1 MSESTV
7 DVLPELKQ
15 IVGALLFAAREP
27 LSIKRIRKAMIETGN
42 GFGGPYEQ
50 YAKATDEQIKGA
62 LEELQEEFEKAKLG
76 LGVAKVAEA
85 YRLQNDAAC
94 GPFVRALLEKNQTMR
109 LSKPALETLAI
120 VAYRQ
125 PCLRSE
131 IEEVRG
137 VAVDAVLRRL
147 IDMQLVR
154 VVRRSELPG
163 RPWLFGTTQSF
174 WSISASIPS
183 TICRAARSLSAPYRQ
198 RIDGK
203 APKPSRKW
211 KRNSTKAG
219 MKRMQLKKNRLR
231 PLTRKSMLRKNPR
244 WLKKQG
250 KNKHQGTKD
259 SKDGMENIS
268 L

>member
-1 MSESTV
+1 MSDSTV

-15 IVGALLFAAREP
+15 IVGALLFAAKEP
-27 LSIKRIRKAMIETGN
+27 LTIKRMRKAMIETGS

-50 YAKATDEQIKGA
+50 YAKATDAQIEGA
-62 LEELQEEFEKAKLG
+62 VEELQEDLDRMKVG
-76 LGVAKVAEA
+76 LGVALVAGA

-137 VAVDAVLRRL
+137 VSVDAVLRKL

-163 RPWLFGTTQSF
+163 RPWLFGTTQKF
-174 WSISASIPS
+174 LEHFGINSIDDLPGSQELK
-183 TICRAARSLSAPYRQ
+183 RAMPDEGRR
-198 RIDGK
+198 
-203 APKPSRKW
+203 
-211 KRNSTKAG
+211 
-219 MKRMQLKKNRLR
+219 
-231 PLTRKSMLRKNPR
+231 
-244 WLKKQG
+244 
-250 KNKHQGTKD
+250 KD
-259 SKDGMENIS
+259 STETFPQMEGELGGDDADANESMAALDEEIQNTEG
-268 L
+268 

>member
-7 DVLPELKQ
+7 DILPELKQ
-15 IVGALLFAAREP
+15 IVGSLLFAAKEP
-27 LSIKRIRKAMIETGN
+27 LTIKRMRKAMIETGN

-50 YAKATDEQIKGA
+50 YAKATDQQIEGA
-62 LEELQEEFEKAKLG
+62 LEQLQEDLEQAKVG
-76 LGVAKVAEA
+76 LGVAKVAGA
-85 YRLQNDAAC
+85 YRLQNDATC

-137 VAVDAVLRRL
+137 VSVDAVLRKL

-163 RPWLFGTTQSF
+163 RPWLFGTTRKF
-174 WSISASIPS
+174 LEHFGIN
-183 TICRAARSLSAPYRQ
+183 TIDDLPGSQELKRA
-198 RIDGK
+198 
-203 APKPSRKW
+203 
-211 KRNSTKAG
+211 
-219 MKRMQLKKNRLR
+219 R
-231 PLTRKSMLRKNPR
+231 PVDE
-244 WLKKQG
+244 KKQS
-250 KNKHQGTKD
+250 TETFPE
-259 SKDGMENIS
+259 MEAELGQQNSAAAATEAESAAALDEEIQQEES
-268 L
+268 

>member
-15 IVGALLFAAREP
+15 IVGALLFAAKEP
-27 LSIKRIRKAMIETGN
+27 LSIKRMRKAMIETGS

-50 YAKATDEQIKGA
+50 YAKATDKQIEAA
-62 LEELQEEFEKAKLG
+62 LEELQEELEKHKLG
-76 LGVAKVAEA
+76 LGVAKVAQA

-137 VAVDAVLRRL
+137 VSVDAVLRKL

-163 RPWLFGTTQSF
+163 RPWLFGTTQRF
-174 WSISASIPS
+174 LEHFGINSIDDLPGSQELRRTMPVNEKKKS
-183 TICRAARSLSAPYRQ
+183 TGTFPEMEEELAKQKSGAEAIEEQSVAALDEEIQTLETPTEE
-198 RIDGK
+198 K
-203 APKPSRKW
+203 E
-211 KRNSTKAG
+211 
-219 MKRMQLKKNRLR
+219 KK
-231 PLTRKSMLRKNPR
+231 
-244 WLKKQG
+244 
-250 KNKHQGTKD
+250 
-259 SKDGMENIS
+259 
-268 L
+268 

>member
-1 MSESTV
+1 MGMSESTV

-15 IVGALLFAAREP
+15 IVGALLFAAKEP
-27 LSIKRIRKAMIETGN
+27 LTIKRMRKAMIETGS

-50 YAKATDEQIKGA
+50 YAKATDRQIEGA
-62 LEELQEEFEKAKLG
+62 IEHLMEDLDKAKAG
-76 LGVAKVAEA
+76 LNVASVAGA

-137 VAVDAVLRRL
+137 VSVDAVLRKL

-163 RPWLFGTTQSF
+163 RPWLFGTTQKFLEHFGINDINDLPGSQELK
-174 WSISASIPS
+174 
-183 TICRAARSLSAPYRQ
+183 RAMPAHEKKKETTDTFPQMEEELGNDSSDAEEAA
-198 RIDGK
+198 DK
-203 APKPSRKW
+203 ANAALDEEIQAEEGSNESR
-211 KRNSTKAG
+211 
-219 MKRMQLKKNRLR
+219 
-231 PLTRKSMLRKNPR
+231 
-244 WLKKQG
+244 
-250 KNKHQGTKD
+250 
-259 SKDGMENIS
+259 
-268 L
+268 

>member
-1 MSESTV
+1 MFAESEMSESTI

-15 IVGALLFAAREP
+15 IVGALLFAAKEP
-27 LSIKRIRKAMIETGN
+27 LSIKRIRKAMIETGS

-50 YAKATDEQIKGA
+50 YAKATDKQIEGA
-62 LEELQEEFEKAKLG
+62 LDELREELEKHKLG
-76 LGVAKVAEA
+76 LTLAKVAEA

-137 VAVDAVLRRL
+137 VSVDAVLRKL

-163 RPWLFGTTQSF
+163 RPWLFGTTQRF
-174 WSISASIPS
+174 LEHFGINSIDDLPGSQELKRSMASDAKKKETTGTFPEMEKELAQQKNGNP
-183 TICRAARSLSAPYRQ
+183 T
-198 RIDGK
+198 
-203 APKPSRKW
+203 PKV
-211 KRNSTKAG
+211 
-219 MKRMQLKKNRLR
+219 
-231 PLTRKSMLRKNPR
+231 
-244 WLKKQG
+244 
-250 KNKHQGTKD
+250 
-259 SKDGMENIS
+259 
-268 L
+268 

>member
-1 MSESTV
+1 MFAEAEMSESTI

-15 IVGALLFAAREP
+15 IVGALLFAAKEP
-27 LSIKRIRKAMIETGN
+27 LSIKRIRKAMIETGS

-50 YAKATDEQIKGA
+50 YAKATDKQIEGA
-62 LEELQEEFEKAKLG
+62 LEELREELEKHKLG
-76 LGVAKVAEA
+76 LTLAKVAQA

-137 VAVDAVLRRL
+137 VSVDAVLRKL

-163 RPWLFGTTQSF
+163 RPWLFGTTQRFLEHFGINTIDDLPGSQELKRAMPVDEKKKSTGTF
-174 WSISASIPS
+174 PEMEEELAKQKNGAETTEDQSVAALDEEIQASEE
-183 TICRAARSLSAPYRQ
+183 TE
-198 RIDGK
+198 GK
-203 APKPSRKW
+203 EEEK
-211 KRNSTKAG
+211 
-219 MKRMQLKKNRLR
+219 
-231 PLTRKSMLRKNPR
+231 
-244 WLKKQG
+244 
-250 KNKHQGTKD
+250 
-259 SKDGMENIS
+259 
-268 L
+268 

>member
-1 MSESTV
+1 MNESTV

-15 IVGALLFAAREP
+15 IVGALLFAAKEP
-27 LSIKRIRKAMIETGN
+27 LTIKRMRKAMIETGN
-42 GFGGPYEQ
+42 GFSGPYEQ
-50 YAKATDEQIKGA
+50 YAKATDKQIEGA
-62 LEELQEEFEKAKLG
+62 LEQLQEDLVKAKVG
-76 LGVAKVAEA
+76 LGIALVAGA

-137 VAVDAVLRRL
+137 VSVDAILRKL

-163 RPWLFGTTQSF
+163 RPWLFGTTQKF
-174 WSISASIPS
+174 LEHFGINRIEDLPGSAELKRAMPEEDKKQS
-183 TICRAARSLSAPYRQ
+183 TETFPEMETELS
-198 RIDGK
+198 
-203 APKPSRKW
+203 SE
-211 KRNSTKAG
+211 NTKAEADVEEAVVA
-219 MKRMQLKKNRLR
+219 LDEEVDAEEA
-231 PLTRKSMLRKNPR
+231 T
-244 WLKKQG
+244 G
-250 KNKHQGTKD
+250 KD
-259 SKDGMENIS
+259 ER
-268 L
+268 

>member
-27 LSIKRIRKAMIETGN
+27 LSVKRIRKAMIETGS

-50 YAKATDEQIKGA
+50 YAKATDDQIQGA
-62 LEELQEEFEKAKLG
+62 LEELQEDLDKAKLG
-76 LGVAKVAEA
+76 LNVARVAEA

-94 GPFVRALLEKNQTMR
+94 GPFVRALLEKNKTMR

-137 VAVDAVLRRL
+137 VSVDAVLRKL

-163 RPWLFGTTQSF
+163 RPWLFGTTQKF
-174 WSISASIPS
+174 LEHFGIN
-183 TICRAARSLSAPYRQ
+183 TIDDLPGSQELKRALP
-198 RIDGK
+198 GVE
-203 APKPSRKW
+203 
-211 KRNSTKAG
+211 
-219 MKRMQLKKNRLR
+219 
-231 PLTRKSMLRKNPR
+231 
-244 WLKKQG
+244 
-250 KNKHQGTKD
+250 NKKD
-259 SKDGMENIS
+259 STETFPKMEEELGREQDDAAETADEAAAALDEDIRTAPS
-268 L
+268 KTEV

>member
-27 LSIKRIRKAMIETGN
+27 LSIKRIRKAMIETGT

-50 YAKATDEQIKGA
+50 YAKATDQQIEGA
-62 LEELQEEFEKAKLG
+62 IEALQEDMNNAKLG
-76 LGVAKVAEA
+76 LGVAKVADA

-137 VAVDAVLRRL
+137 VSVDAVLRKL

-163 RPWLFGTTQSF
+163 RPWLFGTTQKFLEHFGINRIEDLPGSGELMRALPVDEKKKDTTDTF
-174 WSISASIPS
+174 PELEKELGNETADAEQDADES
-183 TICRAARSLSAPYRQ
+183 TAALDEELQ
-198 RIDGK
+198 KEEI
-203 APKPSRKW
+203 
-211 KRNSTKAG
+211 
-219 MKRMQLKKNRLR
+219 
-231 PLTRKSMLRKNPR
+231 
-244 WLKKQG
+244 
-250 KNKHQGTKD
+250 KD
-259 SKDGMENIS
+259 EG
-268 L
+268 

>member
-15 IVGALLFAAREP
+15 IVGALLFAAKEP
-27 LSIKRIRKAMIETGN
+27 LTIKRIRKAMIETGN
-42 GFGGPYEQ
+42 GFSGPYEQ
-50 YAKATDEQIKGA
+50 YAKATDKQIEGAIEQ
-62 LEELQEEFEKAKLG
+62 LQEDLRKAKLG
-76 LGVAKVAEA
+76 LNVALVAEA

-94 GPFVRALLEKNQTMR
+94 GPFVRALLEKNQVMR

-137 VAVDAVLRRL
+137 VSVDAVLRKL

-163 RPWLFGTTQSF
+163 RPWLFGTTQRFLEHFGINQIEDLPGSQELR
-174 WSISASIPS
+174 
-183 TICRAARSLSAPYRQ
+183 RAMPAGDQKRGTDTFPAMEEELSALPED
-198 RIDGK
+198 DGE
-203 APKPSRKW
+203 AEESVAALDEEILGSEQP
-211 KRNSTKAG
+211 
-219 MKRMQLKKNRLR
+219 
-231 PLTRKSMLRKNPR
+231 
-244 WLKKQG
+244 
-250 KNKHQGTKD
+250 
-259 SKDGMENIS
+259 MEEEGDR
-268 L
+268 

>member
-15 IVGALLFAAREP
+15 IVGALLFAAKEP
-27 LSIKRIRKAMIETGN
+27 LTVKRIRKAMIETGT

-50 YAKATDEQIKGA
+50 YAKATDKQIEGA
-62 LEELQEEFEKAKLG
+62 LDELHEDLEKAKLG
-76 LGVAKVAEA
+76 LGLAKVASA

-137 VAVDAVLRRL
+137 VSVDAVLRKL

-163 RPWLFGTTQSF
+163 RPWLFGTTQKFLEHFGINNIEDLPGSQELRRAMPVEEKKKETTDTF
-174 WSISASIPS
+174 PDMEKDLEVKKAEPEDSADESM
-183 TICRAARSLSAPYRQ
+183 AALDEEIQ
-198 RIDGK
+198 K
-203 APKPSRKW
+203 EE
-211 KRNSTKAG
+211 T
-219 MKRMQLKKNRLR
+219 
-231 PLTRKSMLRKNPR
+231 
-244 WLKKQG
+244 
-250 KNKHQGTKD
+250 
-259 SKDGMENIS
+259 
-268 L
+268 

>member
-15 IVGALLFAAREP
+15 IVGALLFAAKEP
-27 LSIKRIRKAMIETGN
+27 LTIKRIRKAMIETGN
-42 GFGGPYEQ
+42 GFSGPYEQ
-50 YAKATDEQIKGA
+50 YAKATDQQIEGA
-62 LEELQEEFEKAKLG
+62 IEELKEDLDKAHVG
-76 LGVAKVAEA
+76 LHVARVAEA

-94 GPFVRALLEKNQTMR
+94 GPFVRALLEKNQVMR

-137 VAVDAVLRRL
+137 VSVDAVLRKL

-163 RPWLFGTTQSF
+163 RPWLFGTTQKFLEHFGINQIEDLPGSQELKR
-174 WSISASIPS
+174 AMPADDQKKS
-183 TICRAARSLSAPYRQ
+183 TDTFPAMEEELSAEAAAD
-198 RIDGK
+198 DGEAEASVVALDEEIEK
-203 APKPSRKW
+203 EE
-211 KRNSTKAG
+211 T
-219 MKRMQLKKNRLR
+219 
-231 PLTRKSMLRKNPR
+231 
-244 WLKKQG
+244 
-250 KNKHQGTKD
+250 
-259 SKDGMENIS
+259 
-268 L
+268 

>member
-15 IVGALLFAAREP
+15 IAGALLFAAKEP
-27 LSIKRIRKAMIETGN
+27 LTIKRIRKAMIETGN
-42 GFGGPYEQ
+42 GFSGPYEQ
-50 YAKATDEQIKGA
+50 YAKATDKQIEGA
-62 LEELQEEFEKAKLG
+62 IEELREDLEKANAG
-76 LGVAKVAEA
+76 LHVARVAEA

-94 GPFVRALLEKNQTMR
+94 GPFVRALLEKNQVMR

-137 VAVDAVLRRL
+137 VSVDAVLRKL

-163 RPWLFGTTQSF
+163 RPWLFGTTQKFLEHFGINQIEDLPGSQELRR
-174 WSISASIPS
+174 AMPS
-183 TICRAARSLSAPYRQ
+183 DNKKKSTEPFPAMEKEL
-198 RIDGK
+198 
-203 APKPSRKW
+203 
-211 KRNSTKAG
+211 STKAEDDRESETSVAALDEEIHG
-219 MKRMQLKKNRLR
+219 DEPSEPKEGDQ
-231 PLTRKSMLRKNPR
+231 
-244 WLKKQG
+244 
-250 KNKHQGTKD
+250 
-259 SKDGMENIS
+259 
-268 L
+268 

>member
-1 MSESTV
+1 MSESTI

-15 IVGALLFAAREP
+15 IVGALLFAAKEP
-27 LSIKRIRKAMIETGN
+27 LTIKRMRKAMIETGN
-42 GFGGPYEQ
+42 GFAGPYEQ
-50 YAKATDEQIKGA
+50 YAKATDKQIEGA

-76 LGVAKVAEA
+76 LDVAKVAEA

-125 PCLRSE
+125 PGLRSE

-137 VAVDAVLRRL
+137 VSVDAVLRKL

-163 RPWLFGTTQSF
+163 RPWLFGTTQKF
-174 WSISASIPS
+174 LEHFGIN
-183 TICRAARSLSAPYRQ
+183 TIDDLPGSSELKRAMPAE
-198 RIDGK
+198 G
-203 APKPSRKW
+203 
-211 KRNSTKAG
+211 
-219 MKRMQLKKNRLR
+219 
-231 PLTRKSMLRKNPR
+231 
-244 WLKKQG
+244 KKQSTETFPEMEKELG
-250 KNKHQGTKD
+250 EDAANLAEAVAEAEAAEDESVAALDEEIQTSEEAAEEGTEK
-259 SKDGMENIS
+259 
-268 L
+268 

>member
-15 IVGALLFAAREP
+15 IVGSLLFAAKEP
-27 LSIKRIRKAMIETGN
+27 LTVKRIRKAMIETGN

-50 YAKATDEQIKGA
+50 YAKATDEQITGA
-62 LEELQEEFEKAKLG
+62 VEQLSEDLEKAKVG
-76 LGVAKVAEA
+76 LNVALVAGA
-85 YRLQNDAAC
+85 YRLQNDASC

-137 VAVDAVLRRL
+137 VSVDAVLRKL

-163 RPWLFGTTQSF
+163 RPWLFGTTTRFLEHFGINNIDDLPGSKELK
-174 WSISASIPS
+174 
-183 TICRAARSLSAPYRQ
+183 RAMPVEE
-198 RIDGK
+198 K
-203 APKPSRKW
+203 
-211 KRNSTKAG
+211 KRETTGTFEEIEKELG
-219 MKRMQLKKNRLR
+219 KNRQPADEMVADESLAA
-231 PLTRKSMLRKNPR
+231 LDEEIETGGNTSETKN
-244 WLKKQG
+244 G
-250 KNKHQGTKD
+250 D
-259 SKDGMENIS
+259 VD
-268 L
+268 

>member
-27 LSIKRIRKAMIETGN
+27 LSIKRMRKAMIETGS

-50 YAKATDEQIKGA
+50 YAKATDQQIEGA
-62 LEELQEEFEKAKLG
+62 IEALQEDMEGAKLG
-76 LGVAKVAEA
+76 LGVAKVADA

-137 VAVDAVLRRL
+137 VSVDAVLRKL

-163 RPWLFGTTQSF
+163 RPWLFGTTQKFLEHFGINRIEDLPGSQELK
-174 WSISASIPS
+174 
-183 TICRAARSLSAPYRQ
+183 RALPV
-198 RIDGK
+198 DEK
-203 APKPSRKW
+203 
-211 KRNSTKAG
+211 
-219 MKRMQLKKNRLR
+219 KKNTTDTFPEMEKDLGSDQRDAEETADESTAALDEE
-231 PLTRKSMLRKNPR
+231 LQKEE
-244 WLKKQG
+244 
-250 KNKHQGTKD
+250 TKTE
-259 SKDGMENIS
+259 G
-268 L
+268 

>member
-15 IVGALLFAAREP
+15 IVGALLFAAKEP
-27 LSIKRIRKAMIETGN
+27 LPIKRIRKAMIETGN

-50 YAKATDEQIKGA
+50 YAKATDSQIEGA
-62 LEELQEEFEKAKLG
+62 LEQLQEDLEKAKVG
-76 LGVAKVAEA
+76 LGVALVGGA

-137 VAVDAVLRRL
+137 VSVDAVLRKL

-163 RPWLFGTTQSF
+163 RPWLFGTTQKFLEHFGINTIDDLPGSQELKRSMPVDEKKKETTGNF
-174 WSISASIPS
+174 QEIEDELDAVKPEPDEDVDESMAALDEEIQASE
-183 TICRAARSLSAPYRQ
+183 TDAE
-198 RIDGK
+198 GEE
-203 APKPSRKW
+203 
-211 KRNSTKAG
+211 
-219 MKRMQLKKNRLR
+219 
-231 PLTRKSMLRKNPR
+231 
-244 WLKKQG
+244 KQ
-250 KNKHQGTKD
+250 
-259 SKDGMENIS
+259 
-268 L
+268 

>member
-1 MSESTV
+1 MSESTI

-15 IVGALLFAAREP
+15 IVGALLFAAKEP
-27 LSIKRIRKAMIETGN
+27 LTIKRMRKAMIETGN
-42 GFGGPYEQ
+42 GFRGPYEQ
-50 YAKATDEQIKGA
+50 YAKATDQQIEGA
-62 LEELQEEFEKAKLG
+62 LEELQEDLDKAKLG

-85 YRLQNDAAC
+85 YRLQNDATC

-137 VAVDAVLRRL
+137 VSVDAVLRKL

-163 RPWLFGTTQSF
+163 RPWLFGTTQKF
-174 WSISASIPS
+174 LEHFGIN
-183 TICRAARSLSAPYRQ
+183 TIDDLPGSQELKRAMP
-198 RIDGK
+198 DDE
-203 APKPSRKW
+203 
-211 KRNSTKAG
+211 N
-219 MKRMQLKKNRLR
+219 
-231 PLTRKSMLRKNPR
+231 
-244 WLKKQG
+244 KKQSTETFPEMEKELG
-250 KNKHQGTKD
+250 AEKPDVEATEDESVAALDEEIQSVGNVEEGTEK
-259 SKDGMENIS
+259 
-268 L
+268 

>member
-15 IVGALLFAAREP
+15 IVGALLFAAKEP
-27 LSIKRIRKAMIETGN
+27 LSVKRIRKAMIETGS

-50 YAKATDEQIKGA
+50 YAKATDKQIEGA
-62 LEELQEEFEKAKLG
+62 LDELREELEKHKLG
-76 LGVAKVAEA
+76 LSLAKVAEA

-137 VAVDAVLRRL
+137 VSVDAVLRKL

-163 RPWLFGTTQSF
+163 RPWLFGTTQRF
-174 WSISASIPS
+174 LEHFGIN
-183 TICRAARSLSAPYRQ
+183 TIDDLPGSQELRRAMPV
-198 RIDGK
+198 DE
-203 APKPSRKW
+203 
-211 KRNSTKAG
+211 
-219 MKRMQLKKNRLR
+219 KKKETTETFPEMEEELAE
-231 PLTRKSMLRKNPR
+231 
-244 WLKKQG
+244 Q
-250 KNKHQGTKD
+250 KD
-259 SKDGMENIS
+259 EAEVTEEQSVAALDEEIQTSEETVGEENA
-268 L
+268 

>member
-1 MSESTV
+1 MSDSTI

-15 IVGALLFAAREP
+15 IVGALLFAAKEP
-27 LSIKRIRKAMIETGN
+27 LSIKRMRKVMIETGN
-42 GFGGPYEQ
+42 GFAGPYEQ
-50 YAKATDEQIKGA
+50 YAKATDKQIEGA
-62 LEELQEEFEKAKLG
+62 LEELQEDFEKAKLG
-76 LGVAKVAEA
+76 LDVAKVAEA

-137 VAVDAVLRRL
+137 VSVDAVLRKL

-163 RPWLFGTTQSF
+163 RPWLFGTTQKF
-174 WSISASIPS
+174 LEHFGIN
-183 TICRAARSLSAPYRQ
+183 TIDDLPGSMELKRAMPTA
-198 RIDGK
+198 D
-203 APKPSRKW
+203 
-211 KRNSTKAG
+211 
-219 MKRMQLKKNRLR
+219 
-231 PLTRKSMLRKNPR
+231 
-244 WLKKQG
+244 KKQS
-250 KNKHQGTKD
+250 TETFPE
-259 SKDGMENIS
+259 MEKELAEKKAADEATEDESVAALDEEIQVAEALQKEN
-268 L
+268 